1 MGSEATSETPRRRYL
16 LTPPGDTRP
25 SLIVELC
32 PKIDDNVLQEA
43 RDVMFGR
50 GCANGLVLDE
60 NECVILRDSFMSMD
74 ASSIEVEPSR
84 LNTRLLLGET
94 EGPLEQRLERWMNA
108 LATNWH
114 EAVPREPWAAP
125 LIMDVVPAASGSLV
139 RRAMVGGR
147 W

>member
-1 MGSEATSETPRRRYL
+1 MGTETPRRRYL
-16 LTPPGDTRP
+16 LSPPGETRP

-32 PKIDDNVLQEA
+32 PQVNETVLQEV

-50 GCANGLVLDE
+50 GCANGLVVDDE
-60 NECVILRDSFMSMD
+60 QCVILRDSFMSMD
-74 ASSIEVEPSR
+74 ATSIEEDPNK
-84 LNTRLLLGET
+84 LETHRLLGDS
-94 EGPLEQRLERWMNA
+94 PDSLEYRLERWMNA
-108 LATNWH
+108 LVTNWH
-114 EAVPREPWAAP
+114 EAVPPEPWAAP